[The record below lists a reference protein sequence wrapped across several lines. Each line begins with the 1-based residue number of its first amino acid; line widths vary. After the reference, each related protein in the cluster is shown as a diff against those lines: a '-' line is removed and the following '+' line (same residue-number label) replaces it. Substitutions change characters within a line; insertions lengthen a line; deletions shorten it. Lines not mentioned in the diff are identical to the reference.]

1 MNVKSVE
8 KHDNSTATLVLT
20 VEKTVFQN
28 GLDKAYKQVKNQIYV
43 PGFRKGKAP
52 RRIVEGMYGKETFYE
67 DAINLIF
74 PDVWAEALEGQDL
87 TVVGSPS
94 ISDLNV
100 EESGDLTLT
109 VEAGLYPEVTLGQYK
124 GIEAEKAE
132 VTVSEAEIDA
142 EVKKLADRNSTIE
155 TVERPA
161 ADGDTAVIDFE
172 GFLNGVPFEGGKG
185 EDYSLK
191 IGSGTFIPGFEEQL
205 VGLSAGDEKD
215 LDVTF
220 PEDYGAEDL
229 AGKPVVFK
237 VKVKEVKATN
247 TPELDDEFAKDVS
260 ETADTLAE
268 LRDEL
273 KKKLEEQKGEE
284 VENAFK
290 NAVMQKAIENMEV
303 TIPDAMIEAQLDEIM
318 QQYSMSMQQS
328 GFSLEQYAQ
337 MMGTTVQGVRESQ
350 RASALSQVQ
359 NTLLLEKVAEAEA
372 IEISEE
378 EVEATYQEMA
388 DQYEMEVEK
397 VKEYVPAEE
406 IQRDKKFE
414 KAMAMITDSAVA
426 VAPKPAEAA
435 EE

>member
-1 MNVKSVE
+1 
-8 KHDNSTATLVLT
+8 
-20 VEKTVFQN
+20 
-28 GLDKAYKQVKNQIYV
+28 
-43 PGFRKGKAP
+43 
-52 RRIVEGMYGKETFYE
+52 MYGKETFYE

-155 TVERPA
+155 TVERPVE
-161 ADGDTAVIDFE
+161 DGDTAVIDFE
-172 GFLNGVPFEGGKG
+172 GFLNGVAFEGGKG